1 MSAELATPTSPAAEW
16 SIARLL
22 AWTTE
27 YLTRQGIDDARLST
41 EVLLAHALGC
51 RRIELYTRGDVVP
64 PPEPLN
70 RFRDWVRRAAAREP
84 IAYLVGEKE
93 FFSLPFAVTRDVLIP
108 RPETELLVECVL
120 DHCRSAG
127 LASPTLL
134 DLGTGSGCLAIAV
147 LVHLKHARA
156 IASDRSPAA
165 LLVARQNAERHGVAE
180 RLTLL
185 EADGL
190 TLPEGVIPPAGVD
203 VLMSNPPYIA
213 ASAVAGLDPEVRDYE
228 PRAAL
233 TDEADGLSFYR
244 MIATAGARCL
254 AAGGVVVVEVA
265 DGQAAAVHAILEG
278 TGGAGEFVHRR
289 TIRDRTVGSERVL
302 MFGARG

>member
-1 MSAELATPTSPAAEW
+1 MSAEPATPTSPAAEW

-22 AWTTE
+22 GWTTDF
-27 YLTRQGIDDARLST
+27 LTRQGVEDPRLST
-41 EVLLAHALGC
+41 EVLLAHALRC
-51 RRIELYTRGDVVP
+51 RRIELYTRGHAVP

-70 RFRDWVRRAAAREP
+70 RFREWVRRAAAREP

-108 RPETELLVECVL
+108 RAETESLVECVL

-147 LVHLKHARA
+147 LVHLKEARA

-165 LLVARQNAERHGVAE
+165 LLVAGKNAERHGVAE

-190 TLPEGVIPPAGVD
+190 TLPDGVIPPAGVD

-213 ASAVAGLDPEVRDYE
+213 ASALAGLDPEVREYE
-228 PRAAL
+228 PRTAL

-244 MIATAGARCL
+244 MIATAGARHL
-254 AAGGVVVVEVA
+254 AAGGVVVVEIA
-265 DGQAAAVHAILEG
+265 DGQAAAVRGILEG
-278 TGGAGEFVHRR
+278 SNGAGGFVHRR
-289 TIRDRTVGSERVL
+289 TIRDRTVGTERVL
-302 MFGARG
+302 LFGARG